1 MKTTSMTKNQSSFGE
16 ICKVANQIRKERK
29 CSQKE
34 AFALAKA
41 QLAAKAQQA
50 TQTEAPVV
58 NDMANSTV
66 TKEQFV
72 KMLEA
77 GSVKFSFKNNRGVV
91 NTTKGTL
98 NPDMIT
104 KTRKI
109 AGAKVAKN
117 PDGIVFYDRIHGVYR
132 TLLFENLVKVF

>member
-16 ICKVANQIRKERK
+16 ICKVANQIRKEKK

-41 QLAAKAQQA
+41 QLAAQAQA
-50 TQTEAPVV
+50 ETPVV
-58 NDMANSTV
+58 NDNANSTV

-117 PDGIVFYDRIHGVYR
+117 PGGIVFYDRIHGVYR

>member
-1 MKTTSMTKNQSSFGE
+1 MKTISMTKNQSLFGE

-41 QLAAKAQQA
+41 QLAAQA
-50 TQTEAPVV
+50 ETPVV
-58 NDMANSTV
+58 NDNDNSTV

-77 GSVKFSFKNNRGVV
+77 GSVKFSFKNNRGVI

-98 NPDMIT
+98 NPDMMT

-117 PDGIVFYDRIHGVYR
+117 PEGIVFYDRIHCVYR

>member
-16 ICKVANQIRKERK
+16 ICKVANQIRKEKK

-41 QLAAKAQQA
+41 QLAVQA
-50 TQTEAPVV
+50 QTETPVV
-58 NDMANSTV
+58 NDNANSTV

-117 PDGIVFYDRIHGVYR
+117 PEGIVFYDRIHGVYR

>member
-1 MKTTSMTKNQSSFGE
+1 MTKNQSSFGE

-41 QLAAKAQQA
+41 QLAAQA
-50 TQTEAPVV
+50 EAPAV
-58 NDMANSTV
+58 NDNANSTV

-77 GSVKFSFKNNRGVV
+77 GSVKFSFKNNRGVI

-117 PDGIVFYDRIHGVYR
+117 PEGIVFYDRIHGVYR

>member
-41 QLAAKAQQA
+41 QLAA
-50 TQTEAPVV
+50 QTETPAV
-58 NDMANSTV
+58 NDMASSTATV

-117 PDGIVFYDRIHGVYR
+117 PEGIVFYDRIHGVYR

>member
-41 QLAAKAQQA
+41 QLAAQA
-50 TQTEAPVV
+50 EIPAV
-58 NDMANSTV
+58 NDNANSTV

-117 PDGIVFYDRIHGVYR
+117 PEGIVFYDRIHGVYR

>member
-41 QLAAKAQQA
+41 QLAAQA
-50 TQTEAPVV
+50 EAPAV
-58 NDMANSTV
+58 NDMASSTATV

-72 KMLEA
+72 KMLED

-117 PDGIVFYDRIHGVYR
+117 PEGIVFYDRIHGVYR

>member
-1 MKTTSMTKNQSSFGE
+1 MKTISMTKNQSLFGE

-41 QLAAKAQQA
+41 QLAAQA
-50 TQTEAPVV
+50 ETPVV
-58 NDMANSTV
+58 NDNDNSTV

-77 GSVKFSFKNNRGVV
+77 GSVKFSFKNNRGVI

-132 TLLFENLVKVF
+132 TLLLENLVKVF

>member
-41 QLAAKAQQA
+41 QLAAQA
-50 TQTEAPVV
+50 EAPAV
-58 NDMANSTV
+58 NDMANSTATV

-117 PDGIVFYDRIHGVYR
+117 PEGIVFYDRIHGVYR

>member
-16 ICKVANQIRKERK
+16 ICKVANQIRKEKK

-41 QLAAKAQQA
+41 QLAAQA
-50 TQTEAPVV
+50 EAPAV
-58 NDMANSTV
+58 NDNANSSV

-117 PDGIVFYDRIHGVYR
+117 PEGIVFYDRIHGVYR

>member
-1 MKTTSMTKNQSSFGE
+1 MKTISMTKNQSLFGE

-41 QLAAKAQQA
+41 QLAAQA
-50 TQTEAPVV
+50 ETPVV
-58 NDMANSTV
+58 NDNDNSTV

-77 GSVKFSFKNNRGVV
+77 GSVKFSFKNNRGVI

-117 PDGIVFYDRIHGVYR
+117 PEGIVFYDRIHGVYR
-132 TLLFENLVKVF
+132 TLLLENLVKVF

>member
-16 ICKVANQIRKERK
+16 ICKVANQIRKEKK

-41 QLAAKAQQA
+41 RLAAQA
-50 TQTEAPVV
+50 EAPVV

-66 TKEQFV
+66 TKDQFV
-72 KMLEA
+72 KMLQA

-117 PDGIVFYDRIHGVYR
+117 PEGIVFYDRIHGVYR

>member
-1 MKTTSMTKNQSSFGE
+1 MKTISMTKNQSLFGE

-41 QLAAKAQQA
+41 QLAAQA
-50 TQTEAPVV
+50 ETPVV
-58 NDMANSTV
+58 NDNDNSTV

-77 GSVKFSFKNNRGVV
+77 GSVKFSFKNNRGVI

-117 PDGIVFYDRIHGVYR
+117 PDGIAFYDRIHGVYR

>member
-1 MKTTSMTKNQSSFGE
+1 MTKNQSSFGE
-16 ICKVANQIRKERK
+16 ICKVANQIRKEKK

-41 QLAAKAQQA
+41 QLAAQTQA
-50 TQTEAPVV
+50 EAPVV
-58 NDMANSTV
+58 NDNANSTV

-117 PDGIVFYDRIHGVYR
+117 PEGIVFYDRIHGVYR

>member
-1 MKTTSMTKNQSSFGE
+1 MKTISMTKNQSLFGE

-29 CSQKE
+29 CTQKE

-41 QLAAKAQQA
+41 QLAAQA
-50 TQTEAPVV
+50 ETPVV
-58 NDMANSTV
+58 NDNANSTV

-77 GSVKFSFKNNRGVV
+77 GSVKFSFKNNRGVI

-117 PDGIVFYDRIHGVYR
+117 PEGIVFYDRIHGVYR
-132 TLLFENLVKVF
+132 TLLLENLVKVF

>member
-41 QLAAKAQQA
+41 QLAAQA
-50 TQTEAPVV
+50 EAPAV

-72 KMLEA
+72 KMLKA
-77 GSVKFSFKNNRGVV
+77 GSVKFSFKNNRGVI

-117 PDGIVFYDRIHGVYR
+117 PEGIVFYDRIHGVYR

>member
-41 QLAAKAQQA
+41 QLAAQA
-50 TQTEAPVV
+50 EAPAV
-58 NDMANSTV
+58 NDIASSTTTV

-77 GSVKFSFKNNRGVV
+77 GSVKFSFKNNRGVI

-117 PDGIVFYDRIHGVYR
+117 PEGIVFYDRIHGVYR

>member
-41 QLAAKAQQA
+41 QLAAQA
-50 TQTEAPVV
+50 EAPAV
-58 NDMANSTV
+58 NDMASSTATV

-117 PDGIVFYDRIHGVYR
+117 PEGIVFYDRIHGVYR

>member
-1 MKTTSMTKNQSSFGE
+1 MKTTSMTKNQSAFGE
-16 ICKVANQIRKERK
+16 ICKVANQIRKEKK

-41 QLAAKAQQA
+41 QLAVQA
-50 TQTEAPVV
+50 QTETPVV
-58 NDMANSTV
+58 NDNANSTV

-117 PDGIVFYDRIHGVYR
+117 PEGIVFYDRIHGVYR

>member
-41 QLAAKAQQA
+41 QLAAQA
-50 TQTEAPVV
+50 EAPAV
-58 NDMANSTV
+58 NDNANSTV

-77 GSVKFSFKNNRGVV
+77 GSVKFSFKNNRGVI

-117 PDGIVFYDRIHGVYR
+117 PEGIVFYDRIHGVYR

>member
-41 QLAAKAQQA
+41 QLAAQV
-50 TQTEAPVV
+50 QTETPVV
-58 NDMANSTV
+58 NDNANSTATV

-117 PDGIVFYDRIHGVYR
+117 PEGIVFYDRIHGVYR

>member
-1 MKTTSMTKNQSSFGE
+1 MKTSMTKNQSSFGE

-41 QLAAKAQQA
+41 QLTAQA
-50 TQTEAPVV
+50 EAPVV
-58 NDMANSTV
+58 NDNANSTM

-72 KMLEA
+72 KMLQA

-117 PDGIVFYDRIHGVYR
+117 PEGIVFYDRIHGVYR

>member
-41 QLAAKAQQA
+41 QLAVQA
-50 TQTEAPVV
+50 EAPAV
-58 NDMANSTV
+58 NDNANSTV

-117 PDGIVFYDRIHGVYR
+117 PEGIVFYDRIHGVYR

>member
-16 ICKVANQIRKERK
+16 ICKVANQIRKEKK

-41 QLAAKAQQA
+41 QLAAQA
-50 TQTEAPVV
+50 EAPAV
-58 NDMANSTV
+58 NDNANSTV

-117 PDGIVFYDRIHGVYR
+117 PEGIVFYDRIHGVYR

>member
-16 ICKVANQIRKERK
+16 ICKVANQIRKEKK

-41 QLAAKAQQA
+41 QLAAQA
-50 TQTEAPVV
+50 QTETPVV
-58 NDMANSTV
+58 NDNANSTV

>member
-41 QLAAKAQQA
+41 QLAAQA
-50 TQTEAPVV
+50 EAPAV
-58 NDMANSTV
+58 NDMASSTATV
-66 TKEQFV
+66 TKDQFV

-117 PDGIVFYDRIHGVYR
+117 PEGIVFYDRIHGVYR

>member
-50 TQTEAPVV
+50 AQAETPVV

-77 GSVKFSFKNNRGVV
+77 GSVKFS
-91 NTTKGTL
+91 
-98 NPDMIT
+98 
-104 KTRKI
+104 
-109 AGAKVAKN
+109 
-117 PDGIVFYDRIHGVYR
+117 IVFYDRIHGVYR

>member
-1 MKTTSMTKNQSSFGE
+1 MTKNQSSFGE
-16 ICKVANQIRKERK
+16 ICKVANQIRKEKK

-41 QLAAKAQQA
+41 QLAAQAQA
-50 TQTEAPVV
+50 ETPVV
-58 NDMANSTV
+58 NDNANSTV

-117 PDGIVFYDRIHGVYR
+117 PEGIVFYDRIHGVYR

>member
-1 MKTTSMTKNQSSFGE
+1 MKTSMTNNQVQFGE

-41 QLAAKAQQA
+41 QLTAKAD
-50 TQTEAPVV
+50 APAVS
-58 NDMANSTV
+58 NGKM
-66 TKEQFV
+66 TKDQFI
-72 KMLEA
+72 KMLKT

-104 KTRKI
+104 TTRKI

-117 PDGIVFYDRIHGVYR
+117 PAGIVFYDRIHGVYR

>member
-41 QLAAKAQQA
+41 QLAV
-50 TQTEAPVV
+50 QTETPAV
-58 NDMANSTV
+58 NDMASSTATV

-117 PDGIVFYDRIHGVYR
+117 PEGIVFYDRIHGVYR

>member
-1 MKTTSMTKNQSSFGE
+1 MKTSMTKNQSSFGE

-41 QLAAKAQQA
+41 QLAAQAQA
-50 TQTEAPVV
+50 ETPVV
-58 NDMANSTV
+58 NDNANSTV

-117 PDGIVFYDRIHGVYR
+117 PEGIVFYDRIHGVYR

>member
-1 MKTTSMTKNQSSFGE
+1 MKTISMTKNQSLFGE

-41 QLAAKAQQA
+41 QLAAQA
-50 TQTEAPVV
+50 ETPVV
-58 NDMANSTV
+58 NDNDNSTV

-72 KMLEA
+72 KMLEV
-77 GSVKFSFKNNRGVV
+77 GSVKFSFKNNRGVI

-117 PDGIVFYDRIHGVYR
+117 P
-132 TLLFENLVKVF
+132 

>member
-16 ICKVANQIRKERK
+16 ICKVANQIRKEKK

-41 QLAAKAQQA
+41 QLAVQA
-50 TQTEAPVV
+50 QTETPVV
-58 NDMANSTV
+58 NDNANSTV

-72 KMLEA
+72 KMLKA

-117 PDGIVFYDRIHGVYR
+117 PEGIVFYDRIHGVYR

>member
-16 ICKVANQIRKERK
+16 ICKVANQIRKEKK

-41 QLAAKAQQA
+41 QLAAQA
-50 TQTEAPVV
+50 EAPVV
-58 NDMANSTV
+58 NDTANSTV

-77 GSVKFSFKNNRGVV
+77 GSVKFSFKNNRGVI

-117 PDGIVFYDRIHGVYR
+117 PEGIVFYDRIHGVYR

>member
-16 ICKVANQIRKERK
+16 ICKVANQIRKEKK

-41 QLAAKAQQA
+41 QLAAQAQA
-50 TQTEAPVV
+50 ETPVV
-58 NDMANSTV
+58 NDNANSTV

-117 PDGIVFYDRIHGVYR
+117 PEGIVFYDRIHGVYR